1 LLTAPTSVAV
11 NPAPRIRNVVDRL
24 PEPFRTASHYNPFF
38 YLIDGFRYGF
48 IGQADGDIRFVLE
61 GQAPTVFPVSNGAY
75 AGKANAGKNRVEV
88 RAYRK
93 AAPSPTALATD
104 DPNARVNYLP
114 DRYNSQTTLQ
124 AEVKPGAANDYPF
137 TVTSR

>member
-1 LLTAPTSVAV
+1 MIRRVSLLCLVLTGLVGCGGGKAGPT
-11 NPAPRIRNVVDRL
+11 PVDVKGTVTL
-24 PEPFRTASHYNPFF
+24 
-38 YLIDGFRYGF
+38 DGKPMP
-48 IGQADGDIRFVLE
+48 DGDIRFVLE

-75 AGKANAGKNRVEV
+75 SGKANAGKNRVEV

-124 AEVKPGAANDYPF
+124 AEVKPGAANDFPF